1 MKKLSYGENTYILP
15 KSKFDNYDFSFS
27 GVKTHV
33 LNVVNKEKDNLRIND
48 MCKSFE
54 TNVVE
59 VLVENTLRAMKDF
72 NVSKVVLAGGVSAN
86 TFLRE
91 YLASECNKL
100 NYLVYLP
107 DLEYCTDNAA
117 MICSAAYYNYISKDK
132 DKFNI
137 LDNLNLN
144 AVANLKIGG

>member
-1 MKKLSYGENTYILP
+1 
-15 KSKFDNYDFSFS
+15 
-27 GVKTHV
+27 
-33 LNVVNKEKDNLRIND
+33 

-72 NVSKVVLAGGVSAN
+72 NVNKVVLAGGVSAN

-91 YLASECNKL
+91 HLTNECNKL

-117 MICSAAYYNYISKDK
+117 MIGSAAYYNYISKDK

-137 LDNLNLN
+137 LDNLSLN